1 MRKKI
6 WPLRFAKDW
15 PYFFEGVKLLN
26 DRTRTRKASIHSFSV
41 DYAHKSHFAGKTAIT
56 YHFMSLRA
64 DKLLQFVFVR
74 YAKHYI
80 LKNSGV
86 NAGNLYVRKITG
98 IKYYYSAYQQK
109 NGRIFTH

>member
-1 MRKKI
+1 MCKKI
-6 WPLRFAKDW
+6 WPLRFAKIGRI
-15 PYFFEGVKLLN
+15 FLRGVKLLN

-41 DYAHKSHFAGKTAIT
+41 DYAHKPHFAGKTAIT

-80 LKNSGV
+80 LKISGV
-86 NAGNLYVRKITG
+86 NA
-98 IKYYYSAYQQK
+98 
-109 NGRIFTH
+109 